1 MSENDLITDPIFREP
16 SASRTAARTYKH
28 RRTVSASASGPA
40 ALAPSAVQQTASS
53 AVLAAATKSPKPAA
67 KRSRT
72 ATENAN
78 VKTSRRDGKGKGKA
92 TSNAE
97 ASSPLVLGSRN
108 RNNAVVTGGTPKQ
121 KPTASDHAKNFLTGI
136 RLPLSPLTV
145 FKDPDAPPSSP
156 SDMSIS
162 PTRTMTPVV
171 KGSDRQ
177 PPPQSVLSAVT
188 SAETPPMQT
197 PVPRAPARAI
207 TADDTPFIAEV
218 FRTAKPAVTF
228 ADEVYGPK
236 QPEPDPEPEPLPKT
250 SEINV
255 QSDHDNDEEDPIAEY
270 GDGEFA
276 RVASPKEAAAPTA
289 RRRVRIRLRHVDP
302 LPQTDSQDELTL

>member
-1 MSENDLITDPIFREP
+1 MSENDLLSDPIFRVP

-28 RRTVSASASGPA
+28 RRTASASASAPT

-53 AVLAAATKSPKPAA
+53 AAPAAAQITSPRPAA

-72 ATENAN
+72 ATENAKA
-78 VKTSRRDGKGKGKA
+78 KTSRRDEKGKGKA
-92 TSNAE
+92 TSKAE

-108 RNNAVVTGGTPKQ
+108 RNNAVVTGGTPKR
-121 KPTASDHAKNFLTGI
+121 KPAASDHAKNFLTGI

-145 FKDPDAPPSSP
+145 YKDPHAPPSSP

-162 PTRTMTPVV
+162 STRTMTPVV

-188 SAETPPMQT
+188 SAEMPPVQT
-197 PVPRAPARAI
+197 PVPQAPARAI

-236 QPEPDPEPEPLPKT
+236 QPEPQPEPLPKT
-250 SEINV
+250 SEIDV
-255 QSDHDNDEEDPIAEY
+255 QPDHDNDGEDPIAEY

-276 RVASPKEAAAPTA
+276 RIASPKEAAAPTA
-289 RRRVRIRLRHVDP
+289 RRRARVRLRYVDP

>member
-16 SASRTAARTYKH
+16 STSRTAARTYKH
-28 RRTVSASASGPA
+28 RRTASASASAPA
-40 ALAPSAVQQTASS
+40 ALAPLAVRQTTSS
-53 AVLAAATKSPKPAA
+53 AAPAAATKSPKPAA

-72 ATENAN
+72 ATENAKA
-78 VKTSRRDGKGKGKA
+78 KTSRRDEKGKGKA
-92 TSNAE
+92 TSKAE

-121 KPTASDHAKNFLTGI
+121 KPSASDHAKNFLTGI

-145 FKDPDAPPSSP
+145 FKDLDAPPSTP

-188 SAETPPMQT
+188 SAETPPVQT

-228 ADEVYGPK
+228 ADGVFGPK
-236 QPEPDPEPEPLPKT
+236 QPEPEPEPLPKT

-255 QSDHDNDEEDPIAEY
+255 QSDHENDGEDPIAEY

-276 RVASPKEAAAPTA
+276 RIASPKEAAARTA